1 MTVSSRPNLGAVP
14 LEPDVAKTLRRLAGR
29 AQEAMQKRDALIMEA
44 RRAGASLREIE
55 AATGINYVT
64 VKRLIEKYETAGE
77 AQARVEADLRKNAI
91 KRQIEAD
98 HRARRQ
104 EGRD

>member
-1 MTVSSRPNLGAVP
+1 MNAVATVSPMP
-14 LEPDVAKTLRRLAGR
+14 LDPDVARALKRLSGR
-29 AQEAMQKRDALIMEA
+29 ATEAVQKRDLAIMEA

-77 AQARVEADLRKNAI
+77 AHQRAEQRLRLNAI
-91 KRQIEAD
+91 KRQREAEY
-98 HRARRQ
+98 RARRD
-104 EGRD
+104 RDQP